1 MESPLLTMHG
11 ISKSF
16 PGVQALRDVSL
27 EVRAGEVHALV
38 GENGAG
44 KSTLIRILGGIHARD
59 AGEIQLRGH
68 TVHIA
73 SPVQA
78 RTLGISLIHQELN
91 QVPALS
97 VAENIFLGREPRRGP
112 GLVDWPTMYAKTD
125 QLLGELGLAIPAR
138 RQLRTLTVAEQ
149 QLVEIAKALA
159 VEADLLIMDEPTAA
173 LTVEETE
180 RLFRFIRDLRMR
192 RVGIIYITH
201 RLEEVFRIADRVTV
215 LRDGHYVG
223 TYAVGELT
231 QDDVI
236 RLMVGRDLTEKYPK
250 ASVPLGAPILE
261 VRGVSVRGTF
271 TDVSFKVHH
280 GEILGI
286 AGLIGSGKTELA
298 HALFG
303 AIPLDGGQIL
313 LDGHPVMIRSPSAAI
328 EQGIGLAPEDRK
340 RLGLVLGMSVRENIT
355 LPLLPRLNVAGFI
368 RKQRELELVRQ
379 SITDLDMAVTS
390 PDQPVRT
397 LSGGTQQKAVV
408 AKWLQTHPHVLLLS
422 EPTRGIDVGAKVEI
436 YRLMGE
442 LARQGVGIVMVSS
455 ELPEILGMSDRI
467 LVMHEGRITAEFLR
481 AQATQE
487 AILASASGR
496 VRSGT

>member
-1 MESPLLTMHG
+1 MDTPLLTMQG

-68 TVHIA
+68 AVNIA

-78 RTLGISLIHQELN
+78 RALGISLIHQELN

-112 GLVDWPTMYAKTD
+112 GFVNWPMMYAKAD
-125 QLLGELGLAIPAR
+125 QLLHELGLAIPAR

-159 VEADLLIMDEPTAA
+159 VEAALLIMDEPTAA

-180 RLFRFIRDLRMR
+180 RLFQFIRDLRMR

-201 RLEEVFRIADRVTV
+201 RLEEVFRIADRVSV

-223 TYAVGELT
+223 TYAIGELT

-250 ASVPLGAPILE
+250 ASVPVGAPILE
-261 VRGVSVRGTF
+261 VRGVSVRGVF
-271 TDVSFKVHH
+271 TDVSFTVHR

-303 AIPLDGGQIL
+303 AIPLDAGEIL
-313 LDGHPVMIRSPSAAI
+313 LDGHAVVIRSPSVAI
-328 EQGIGLAPEDRK
+328 EHGIGLAPEDRK

-355 LPLLPRLNVAGFI
+355 LPLLPRLNVVGFI

-379 SITDLDMAVTS
+379 AIADLDMAVTS

-397 LSGGTQQKAVV
+397 LSGGTQQKTVV

-467 LVMHEGRITAEFLR
+467 LVMHEGRITGEFLR

-496 VRSGT
+496 DHSGA